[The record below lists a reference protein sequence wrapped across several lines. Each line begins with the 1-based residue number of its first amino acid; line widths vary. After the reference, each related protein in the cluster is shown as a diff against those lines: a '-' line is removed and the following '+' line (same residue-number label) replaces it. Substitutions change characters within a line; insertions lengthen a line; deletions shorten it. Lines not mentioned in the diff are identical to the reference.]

1 MLAGI
6 DNLGMANTIPNISL
20 FKCRQKF
27 WIIFQ
32 QFLVNITCPSWSVSS
47 NNSQTAVGPITDPH
61 PHYHGCF
68 LLLIYF
74 QHHCQPSFCKLIRFS
89 LYIFLSRETA
99 FRVSSLN
106 WFRHIKQW
114 FFQFVSFITFVIASE
129 SFWKLRIF
137 MISLKINLISIRS
150 RQFSPSVLI
159 LWQPG
164 DTGGPNGSC
173 RERSP
178 LPLCL
183 VTLAC

>member
-6 DNLGMANTIPNISL
+6 GNLGMANTIPNISL

-27 WIIFQ
+27 WVTFQ

-47 NNSQTAVGPITDPH
+47 NNSQIAVGHITDPH

-74 QHHCQPSFCKLIRFS
+74 QHHSQPTFCKLVRFS

-106 WFRHIKQW
+106 WFRHIKKW
-114 FFQFVSFITFVIASE
+114 FFQFVSFITFFRNSK
-129 SFWKLRIF
+129 WIF
-137 MISLKINLISIRS
+137 LKIENIHDFLENKLD
-150 RQFSPSVLI
+150 F
-159 LWQPG
+159 
-164 DTGGPNGSC
+164 N
-173 RERSP
+173 
-178 LPLCL
+178 
-183 VTLAC
+183 